1 VSIEPSRHLRL
12 FNDYQTIFLS
22 LSLWKVWDIRS
33 CGSSSSIRLPIL
45 SYWAQL
51 IIFNVLPSTLS
62 IITTL
67 LQELII
73 IKVFNMVL
81 TVPNHHVLHNII
93 LTVENDVSQLTEVLN
108 HPLGL
113 KLSLD
118 CNLLRNTRVLV
129 LDSEVT
135 VLNELFYQ
143 WVQDTV
149 VLSIL
154 WEPGPTTETQSWIWV
169 FQKVNHVVKRHVL
182 LAFYLFLKWFILWV
196 NVGCE
201 LPEGSEL
208 LNRALLLGS
217 VGFVLQI
224 FNNDIWKDFRNQEV
238 KLTNQ
243 LHNLLCF
250 DFLIQYLPK
259 ILDDLLAM
267 RMAVLL
273 SYSLT

>member
-1 VSIEPSRHLRL
+1 MSIEPSRHLRL